1 MMFIFQ
7 TRVQSLFF
15 ALLQILGVL
24 VGHSLVISLAKL

>member
-15 ALLQILGVL
+15 SLLHILGVL